1 MGIHVAVILGN
12 QVVALRRKNPRLRFW
27 MRLQVR
33 DGMLIVWRLG
43 LRRWTSGWVVWRL
56 DGLRTTRCLLSPSS
70 AADLTS

>member
-43 LRRWTSGWVVWRL
+43 LRRWTSGWVV
-56 DGLRTTRCLLSPSS
+56 
-70 AADLTS
+70 